1 MLKQNF
7 NHIPSKRYWYFQ
19 KSVSSF
25 IYCTYIESNDPPPNE
40 TKYIGV
46 IYVIAIS

>member
-7 NHIPSKRYWYFQ
+7 NHISSKRYWYFQ

-25 IYCTYIESNDPPPNE
+25 IYRAYIESNDPPMGS
-40 TKYIGV
+40 KSIGV